1 MVLTAAVLDG
11 WPSDRRNTTRDL
23 AAATARGERWAML
36 TAYDAFTARLF
47 EEAGVRA
54 LLVGDTAGM
63 VVYGRADTVSV
74 TIDELLPLL
83 RAVVDATERAL
94 VIADMPF
101 GSYEISPEHALR
113 SAIRFMKEGGA
124 HAIKL
129 EGARNVLPQ
138 VAAIVRAGI
147 PVCGHIGLTPQ
158 SVHAI
163 GGYRVQGRGSA
174 GTRLLEDAQALEAA
188 GVFAIVLEAVPREL
202 GETISDALR
211 VPTIGIGAGPGCDA
225 QILVWQDMLG
235 LTPGKGPR
243 YVKRYADLRSV
254 VTRAVQEYVE
264 DVKTGSFPTADHSY

>member
-1 MVLTAAVLDG
+1 MALTVAAPDG

-23 AAATARGERWAML
+23 AAATARGERWSML

-47 EEAGVRA
+47 EDAGVRA

-63 VVYGRADTVSV
+63 VVYGRVDTVSV

-94 VIADMPF
+94 VVADMPF

-129 EGARNVLPQ
+129 EGARNVLPT

-158 SVHAI
+158 SLHST
-163 GGYRVQGRGSA
+163 GGYRVQGRGSD
-174 GTRLLEDAQALEAA
+174 GVRLLEDAKALEAA
-188 GVFAIVLEAVPREL
+188 GVFAIVLEAVPKEL
-202 GETISDALR
+202 GETISAAVR

-235 LTPGKGPR
+235 LTPGRVPR

-254 VTRAVQEYVE
+254 MTLAVQQYVD
-264 DVKTGSFPTADHSY
+264 DVKNGSFPAADHSY